1 MMKSIEEIRKEIQ
14 QIVNEITISEI
25 KERIEQDKLEEEDIE
40 IISNDELL
48 YEYIKSSFIEVE
60 EEVSIWKNENLPL
73 VA

>member
-1 MMKSIEEIRKEIQ
+1 MKSLEEIKKEIQ
-14 QIVNEITISEI
+14 RIVNEMTISEI
-25 KERIEQDKLEEEDIE
+25 KERIEQDKPKEEDIE

>member
-1 MMKSIEEIRKEIQ
+1 MKSLEEIKKEIQ
-14 QIVNEITISEI
+14 RIVNEMTISEI
-25 KERIEQDKLEEEDIE
+25 KERIEQDKPKEEDIE

-48 YEYIKSSFIEVE
+48 YEYIKTSFIEVE

>member
-1 MMKSIEEIRKEIQ
+1 MMKSLEEIRKEIQ

-60 EEVSIWKNENLPL
+60 EEVSIWKNENLP
-73 VA
+73 

>member
-1 MMKSIEEIRKEIQ
+1 MMKSLEEIRKEIQ
-14 QIVNEITISEI
+14 QIVNEITISKI

>member
-1 MMKSIEEIRKEIQ
+1 MMKSLEEIRKEIQ
-14 QIVNEITISEI
+14 QIVNEMTISEI
-25 KERIEQDKLEEEDIE
+25 KERIELDKPKEEDIE

-48 YEYIKSSFIEVE
+48 YEYIKSSFIAVE

>member
-1 MMKSIEEIRKEIQ
+1 MMKSLEEIRKEIQ

-25 KERIEQDKLEEEDIE
+25 KERIKQDKLEEEDIE

>member
-1 MMKSIEEIRKEIQ
+1 MKSLEEIRKEIQ
-14 QIVNEITISEI
+14 RMVNEMTISEI
-25 KERIEQDKLEEEDIE
+25 KERIEQDKHKEEDIE

-48 YEYIKSSFIEVE
+48 YEYIKTSFIEVE

>member
-1 MMKSIEEIRKEIQ
+1 MMKSLEEIRKEIQ

>member
-1 MMKSIEEIRKEIQ
+1 MMKSLEEIRKEIQ
-14 QIVNEITISEI
+14 QIVNEMTISEI
-25 KERIEQDKLEEEDIE
+25 KERIELDKPKEEDIE

>member
-1 MMKSIEEIRKEIQ
+1 MKSLEEIRKEIQ
-14 QIVNEITISEI
+14 RMVNEMTISEI
-25 KERIEQDKLEEEDIE
+25 KERIEQDKPKEEDIE

-48 YEYIKSSFIEVE
+48 YEYIKTSFIEVE